1 MLLSDGGLFF
11 PLNSQMKIYVP
22 RDRELVRLSVCVCV
36 WAKEHRRARVCGSGS
51 PQLQCFTP
59 AGTGEGHPEQNGA
72 YANVPQL
79 RPSARQTGLL
89 PGNASL
95 RSPGPYGTRRI
106 CVNHAWPHLVSWIKH
121 TRPLGAR
128 HSEVAMTMTMMML
141 MSDLMTCF
149 LWGYS
154 VLPYCQQITEKKP
167 KANNALMQLWV
178 TNLTPGAARCTTII
192 LLVCSFCPL
201 YAGWSIMPKM
211 CDNLNILLSV
221 LSSQSCPM

>member
-1 MLLSDGGLFF
+1 MAVCFSLWIHRWRYTSPETESLF
-11 PLNSQMKIYVP
+11 VW
-22 RDRELVRLSVCVCV
+22 VCVCV
-36 WAKEHRRARVCGSGS
+36 CELKSIGERECVAVVHHSCSVLRRPAQGRVTQSRTERMPMCHSCGHLHGK
-51 PQLQCFTP
+51 P
-59 AGTGEGHPEQNGA
+59 
-72 YANVPQL
+72 
-79 RPSARQTGLL
+79 RLL

-211 CDNLNILLSV
+211 CDHLNILLSV
-221 LSSQSCPM
+221 LSSQSRPM